1 MYQEQPGYKLMFNT
15 LRAMYSNHPIRVD
28 IAGSV
33 ESIYDITKDDLYLC
47 YETFY
52 HPSNMVL
59 FIVGDVN
66 PQNMIDLVEQHEAKR
81 NKTNQP
87 KIERAEIDEPIEV
100 NQHNVTEQMKL
111 QSPRLMLGFK
121 INHLKKARKNM
132 YKEI

>member
-1 MYQEQPGYKLMFNT
+1 
-15 LRAMYSNHPIRVD
+15 
-28 IAGSV
+28 
-33 ESIYDITKDDLYLC
+33 
-47 YETFY
+47 
-52 HPSNMVL
+52 MVL

-121 INHLKKARKNM
+121 INHLKKLGKICTKRFRND
-132 YKEI
+132 IFL

>member
-1 MYQEQPGYKLMFNT
+1 
-15 LRAMYSNHPIRVD
+15 
-28 IAGSV
+28 
-33 ESIYDITKDDLYLC
+33 
-47 YETFY
+47 
-52 HPSNMVL
+52 MVL

-121 INHLKKARKNM
+121 NQPLKESSKICTKRFRND
-132 YKEI
+132 IFL